1 MKAVTVVGASLA
13 GLGAARALREQG
25 FDGTLTVV
33 GEEPHPPYDRPP
45 LSKDFLLG
53 KAGPAD
59 LALHDDHGDSG
70 LDIRWR
76 LGTRATGLDPRRRAV
91 LLADGSEVAGDGVVI
106 ATGATPRRLP
116 GPGPQAGVHVLRTLD
131 DAEALRDDLAAGTPR
146 VAVVGGSFIG
156 AEIASSCSALG
167 LEVTVIEAA
176 PLPLAPVLGE
186 EMAAHCT
193 ALHADAGVRL
203 LCGTG
208 VARLLGADRVTGV
221 ELADGRRIP
230 ADVVVV
236 GIGVRPATGWLA
248 GSGVDVD
255 DGVVCDSGCRTSV
268 PGVVAAGDVARLPAP
283 GGGSARA
290 EHWSNASDQPA
301 VAVRNLLAGATV
313 QDYRRTPYFWSDQ
326 YGVRI
331 QFAGAARPGD
341 TVRVV
346 DGAPADRSFAAVYE
360 RDGAVTAAIALNR
373 PRPFTRLRRTIAA

>member
-1 MKAVTVVGASLA
+1 MRAVTVVGASLA

-33 GEEPHPPYDRPP
+33 GEEAHAPYDRPP

-59 LALHDDHGDSG
+59 LALHDDADSG

-91 LLADGSEVAGDGVVI
+91 LLDDGSELAGDGVVI

-116 GPGPQAGVHVLRTLD
+116 GTGGPAGVHVLRTLD
-131 DAEALRDDLAAGTPR
+131 HAEALRADLTAGTPR

-156 AEIASSCSALG
+156 AEIASACSALG
-167 LEVTVIEAA
+167 LETTVIEAA

-186 EMAAHCT
+186 QMAAHCA

-208 VARLLGADRVTGV
+208 VARLLGAGRVTGV
-221 ELADGRRIP
+221 ELADGRRVP

-236 GIGVRPATGWLA
+236 GIGARPVTGWLA
-248 GSGVDVD
+248 GSGVEVD
-255 DGVVCDSGCRTSV
+255 DGVVCDPGCRTSL
-268 PGVVAAGDVARLPAP
+268 PGVVAAGDVARLRSG

-290 EHWSNASDQPA
+290 EHWSSANDQPA

-313 QDYRRTPYFWSDQ
+313 QEYRRTPYFWSDQ

-331 QFAGAARPGD
+331 QFAGEARPGD

-346 DGAPADRSFAAVYE
+346 DGSPAARSFAAVYE
-360 RDGAVTAAIALNR
+360 RGGTATAALALNR